1 MRLANIL
8 TLLNGLVFPV
18 IFVFLFSI
26 IWKENGIWFA
36 FVVSEIA
43 TLLVIYLYSIY
54 LNKKTHG
61 EYSGFFLKKHHD
73 ENEEMLEYTIHA
85 DENDAL
91 YLSQQVRDFL
101 RDEKTA
107 ELVSLAMKELLIYIL
122 EINDNLDWI
131 DVIVRD
137 NDKSTIISIKHSG
150 IGYNPQTDTELNS
163 KHIDNLIS
171 ISDNIDYSQI
181 LGLNNTVITIKK
193 KG

>member
-1 MRLANIL
+1 MKLANIL

-18 IFVFLFSI
+18 MFVFIFSI

-61 EYSGFFLKKHHD
+61 EYTGFFLKKRNN
-73 ENEEMLEYTIHA
+73 ENEKMLEYTIHA
-85 DENDAL
+85 NENDAA
-91 YLSQQVRDFL
+91 YLSKQVRDFMM
-101 RDEKTA
+101 DEKTA
-107 ELVSLAMKELLIYIL
+107 EFVSLAMKELLMHIL
-122 EINDNLDWI
+122 EINDKLDWI

-137 NDKSTIISIKHSG
+137 NDESTIISIKHSG
-150 IGYNPQTDTELNS
+150 IGYNPQTNIKLNS
-163 KHIDNLIS
+163 KRIDNLIR

-193 KG
+193 

>member
-1 MRLANIL
+1 MKLANIL

-18 IFVFLFSI
+18 MFVFLFSI

-61 EYSGFFLKKHHD
+61 EYTGFFLKKRNNK
-73 ENEEMLEYTIHA
+73 NEKMLEYTIHA
-85 DENDAL
+85 NENDAA
-91 YLSQQVRDFL
+91 YLSKQVRDFMM
-101 RDEKTA
+101 DEKTA
-107 ELVSLAMKELLIYIL
+107 EFVSLAMKELLMHIL
-122 EINDNLDWI
+122 EINDKLDWI

-137 NDKSTIISIKHSG
+137 NDESTIISIKHSG
-150 IGYNPQTDTELNS
+150 IGYNPQTNIKLNS
-163 KHIDNLIS
+163 KRIDNLIR

-193 KG
+193 

>member
-1 MRLANIL
+1 M
-8 TLLNGLVFPV
+8 
-18 IFVFLFSI
+18 
-26 IWKENGIWFA
+26 
-36 FVVSEIA
+36 
-43 TLLVIYLYSIY
+43 
-54 LNKKTHG
+54 
-61 EYSGFFLKKHHD
+61 D
-73 ENEEMLEYTIHA
+73 EN
-85 DENDAL
+85 
-91 YLSQQVRDFL
+91 
-101 RDEKTA
+101 TA

-122 EINDNLDWI
+122 EINDKLDWI

-193 KG
+193 